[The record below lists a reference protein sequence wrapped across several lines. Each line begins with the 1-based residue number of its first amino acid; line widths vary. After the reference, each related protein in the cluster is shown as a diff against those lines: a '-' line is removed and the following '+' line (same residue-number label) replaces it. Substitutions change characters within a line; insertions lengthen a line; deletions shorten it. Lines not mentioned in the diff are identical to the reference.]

1 MVEQHIK
8 AWLHLY
14 RAPGLGYS
22 AVCRLLDYFGDAS
35 TVIKQNQFPQELGIS
50 NAQQSYFKQCS
61 DNDLTDVLLWL
72 EKQHNHI
79 LPFDDGLYPPQLK
92 ATADPPVL
100 LFVKGRV
107 ESLLMPQLA
116 VVGSR
121 RATQGGLDNAR
132 AFCYELAK
140 KNWLITSGL
149 AAGVDAAAHQAALDG
164 GSETVAVM
172 GTGINRIYPKENQ
185 ALAKEIMHQGAV
197 VTEFDLNA
205 PPKANHFPQR
215 NRIIAGLSLGTLVV
229 ESGQKSGTLITARL
243 SYDINRPVMAI
254 PGSIH
259 NPMAKGCHWL
269 IKQGAALV
277 ESVEDIVHELEP
289 GMSMLSEQIRQRM
302 TKTATEVVENN
313 SQQHDIVLSDSQ
325 QQLLSQ
331 IGYDPI
337 SFDNLVVAT
346 ELTTADVSADLL
358 ILELNG
364 LIEKQAGAKY
374 LKR

>member
-1 MVEQHIK
+1 MSEQYLK

-22 AVCRLLDYFGDAS
+22 AIRQLLDCFGDAP
-35 TVIKQNQFPQELGIS
+35 TILRQKQFPKSLGLS
-50 NAQQSYFKQCS
+50 SAQQQYLSQCR
-61 DNDLTDVLLWL
+61 DNDLSDVLRWL
-72 EKQHNHI
+72 DKDYNHI
-79 LPFDDGLYPPQLK
+79 LPIDDDLYPPQLK

-100 LFVKGRV
+100 LFIKGRV
-107 ESLLMPQLA
+107 ESLLLPQLA

-121 RATQGGLDNAR
+121 RATRGGLDNAR

-149 AAGVDAAAHQAALDG
+149 AAGVDATAHRAALDAG
-164 GSETVAVM
+164 GETVAVM
-172 GTGINRIYPKENQ
+172 GTGINRIYPKDNQ
-185 ALAKEIMHQGAV
+185 ALAKEVMAQGAV
-197 VTEFDLNA
+197 VTEFDFDA
-205 PPKANHFPQR
+205 PPRANHFPQR

-243 SYDINRPVMAI
+243 TYDMNRPVMAI

-277 ESVEDIVHELEP
+277 ESVDDIVTELEP
-289 GMSMLSEQIRQRM
+289 GMTMLSEQIRRRM
-302 TKTATEVVENN
+302 EKDHSQAVENN
-313 SQQHDIVLSDSQ
+313 DKQHDIDLSDNQ
-325 QQLLSQ
+325 QNILSHM
-331 IGYDPI
+331 GYDPI
-337 SFDNLVVAT
+337 SFDKLASVT
-346 ELTTADVSADLL
+346 EMPTADLSADLL
-358 ILELNG
+358 ILELTG
-364 LIEKQAGAKY
+364 LIEKRAGAKY

>member
-1 MVEQHIK
+1 MSESRIK

-14 RAPGLGYS
+14 RAPGLGFS
-22 AVCRLLDYFGDAS
+22 AISQLLDYFGDAS
-35 TVIKQNQFPQELGIS
+35 AIIKQKQFPEELGIS
-50 NAQQSYFKQCS
+50 ESLQTYFNQCR
-61 DNDLTDVLLWL
+61 DNDLTEVLQWV
-72 EKQHNHI
+72 EKDHNHI
-79 LPFDDGLYPPQLK
+79 LPIDDDLYPPQLK
-92 ATADPPVL
+92 ATEDPPVL

-107 ESLLMPQLA
+107 ESLLLPQLA

-121 RATQGGLDNAR
+121 RASRGGLDNAR

-140 KNWLITSGL
+140 KNWLVTSGL
-149 AAGVDAAAHQAALDG
+149 AAGVDAAAHQAALDAG
-164 GSETVAVM
+164 GETVAVM
-172 GTGINRIYPKENQ
+172 GTGINRIYPKANQ
-185 ALAKEIMHQGAV
+185 ALAKDIMRQGAV
-197 VTEFDLNA
+197 LTEFDFNS
-205 PPKANHFPQR
+205 PPKANHFPRR

-243 SYDINRPVMAI
+243 TYDMNRPVMAI

-277 ESVEDIVHELEP
+277 ESVDDIVNELAP
-289 GMSMLSEQIRQRM
+289 GMSMLGEQIRERM
-302 TKTATEVVENN
+302 TKETGEMVEK
-313 SQQHDIVLSDSQ
+313 SAQQLDIELSDSQ
-325 QQLLSQ
+325 RQLLARMD
-331 IGYDPI
+331 YDPI
-337 SFDNLVVAT
+337 SFD
-346 ELTTADVSADLL
+346 ELQADSGQSTADVSADLL

>member
-1 MVEQHIK
+1 MVEQQIK

-22 AVCRLLDYFGDAS
+22 GVRRLLDYFGDAGS
-35 TVIKQNQFPQELGIS
+35 VIRQKHFPEELGIS
-50 NAQQSYFKQCS
+50 KSQQSYFSQCH
-61 DNDLTDVLLWL
+61 DNDLTEVLQWL
-72 EKQHNHI
+72 EKEHNHV
-79 LPFDDGLYPPQLK
+79 LPIDDDLYPPQLK

-100 LFVKGRV
+100 IFVKGRIDA
-107 ESLLMPQLA
+107 LLMPQLA

-121 RATQGGLDNAR
+121 RASRGGLDNAR

-149 AAGVDAAAHQAALDG
+149 AAGVDAAAHQAALDAG
-164 GSETVAVM
+164 GETVAVM
-172 GTGINRIYPKENQ
+172 GTGINRIYPKQNQ
-185 ALAKEIMHQGAV
+185 TLAKDIMHQGAV
-197 VTEFDLNA
+197 VTEFDFNA
-205 PPKANHFPQR
+205 PPKASHFPQR

-277 ESVEDIVHELEP
+277 ESVEDIVQELEP
-289 GMSMLSEQIRQRM
+289 GMSMLSEQIRQRIS
-302 TKTATEVVENN
+302 TATTEELEN
-313 SQQHDIVLSDSQ
+313 SREQLDIELSDSQ
-325 QQLLSQ
+325 QQLLSH
-331 IGYDPI
+331 IGYDPVT
-337 SFDNLVVAT
+337 FDDLVTAT
-346 ELTTADVSADLL
+346 ELTTSDVSSDLL